1 MSLPGSVN
9 PSGQKQG
16 MNVYTVMLI
25 IAFCAIVTGCILLA
39 VELSRFGPGV
49 PWNTAGGS

>member
-9 PSGQKQG
+9 PAPPKQG
-16 MNVYTVMLI
+16 TNVYTVMLI
-25 IAFCAIVTGCILLA
+25 LSFCALVVATALLA

-49 PWNTAGGS
+49 PWAATGGS